1 MSAPKQLVVEYEDGS
16 TKKVNFTKVNK
27 QTRIELAKLG
37 LCPLAAGVVSSKHY
51 LLLRWEDGW
60 QEVVAVDKD
69 IVELLRY
76 YVIERIEYRGRLSID
91 VDADY
96 PELLIV
102 RRTPN
107 ELRSIMTF
115 DNKGVKYYGLDSQI
129 ERWEGI
135 FEAGGKRE
143 YLKYD
148 ATDSRYPQ
156 EVREA
161 PEELDRLLNS
171 VKKELAGKGLKL
183 QELLEMEQNTR
194 IEVYKEVAYGV
205 GIRGKERQEDVY
217 GFMELMVKSAIA
229 NGS

>member
-1 MSAPKQLVVEYEDGS
+1 
-16 TKKVNFTKVNK
+16 
-27 QTRIELAKLG
+27 
-37 LCPLAAGVVSSKHY
+37 
-51 LLLRWEDGW
+51 
-60 QEVVAVDKD
+60 
-69 IVELLRY
+69 
-76 YVIERIEYRGRLSID
+76 
-91 VDADY
+91 
-96 PELLIV
+96 
-102 RRTPN
+102 
-107 ELRSIMTF
+107 MTF